1 MIVDFLSQEAEQQ
14 QQPAVAP
21 QAELEQLEA
30 ILQVAQE
37 EGSSSGGGGA
47 GHGSGGGSAGYGPKL
62 TLSVEGNISAG
73 KSTFLQILKE
83 SGIEEHLQV

>member
-37 EGSSSGGGGA
+37 EGSSFRGGGG
-47 GHGSGGGSAGYGPKL
+47 GGGGSAGYGPKL